1 MKYVLAIS
9 GGVDSV
15 VLLDMVVKRLQ
26 APSLLQARSLQ
37 DLVVAHFD
45 HGIRAE
51 SGRDAALVEKLAR
64 KYQVRFVLGQGELGA
79 DVSEDTARQ
88 ARYEFLRK
96 TALSLR
102 AERSNPDPKTG
113 LLRLKPRNDGQAV
126 GVDPVDTSV
135 KIITA
140 HHQDDLLE
148 TIMMNLLRG
157 TGWRGLA
164 PMWADDIE
172 RPLLKYSKAELVAY
186 AIKHQLEW
194 ADDETNYSPKYFRN
208 RLRDVV
214 YRLRPEQRQNLLDL
228 YAKQKTT
235 RAEIEKILQHISDF
249 TRTVLVKDEI
259 IKLPSAVSIE
269 VLRRATSGRLTAPQL
284 KRLLDKLQT
293 AKSGDLIQPGGG
305 LQVGLYRGEITVSDL
320 IH

>member
-15 VLLDMVVKRLQ
+15 VLLDMVARQILQ
-26 APSLLQARSLQ
+26 ASTLQGLQASSLQ
-37 DLVVAHFD
+37 DLLVAHFD

-51 SGRDAALVEKLAR
+51 SGRDAALVERLAR
-64 KYQVRFVLGQGELGA
+64 KYQVKFVLGRGELGENTN
-79 DVSEDTARQ
+79 EDEARQ

-102 AERSNPDPKTG
+102 AQRSNPDPKTG
-113 LLRLKPRNDGQAV
+113 LLRLKPRNDDQAAGLKPAV
-126 GVDPVDTSV
+126 
-135 KIITA
+135 IITA
-140 HHQDDLLE
+140 HHQDDLIE
-148 TIMMNLLRG
+148 TIVMNILRG

-172 RPLLKYSKAELVAY
+172 RPLLNKTKAELVAY

-194 ADDETNYSPKYFRN
+194 AEDETNYSPRYFRN

-214 YRLRPEQRQNLLDL
+214 YRLRPDQRQSLLKL

-235 RAEIEKILQHISDF
+235 RTEIEKILQHISDF
-249 TRTVLVKDEI
+249 TRTVLVKEEI
-259 IKLPSAVSIE
+259 AELPSEISLEI
-269 VLRRATSGRLTAPQL
+269 LSQTTSGRLTTPQL

-305 LQVGLYRGEITVSDL
+305 LQIGIYQGEITVSNL
-320 IH
+320 MH